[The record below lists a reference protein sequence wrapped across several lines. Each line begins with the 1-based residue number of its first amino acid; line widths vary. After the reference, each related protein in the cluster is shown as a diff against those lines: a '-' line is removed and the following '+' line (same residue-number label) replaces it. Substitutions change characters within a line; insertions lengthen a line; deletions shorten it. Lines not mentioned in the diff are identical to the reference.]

1 MLKKGYLH
9 TRQITKQQLYYQIK
23 QKAKKDKSVS
33 VTSML
38 KKLKLSKSG
47 YYDYLRRKQC
57 KQKIRKARIT
67 IRIKEIHKKSKEIY
81 CAFKISKTL
90 KSEGEKISEKYVGN
104 IMGENKIKAHYIK
117 PYTVT
122 TKDCDFSSKLE
133 NILDRDFNP

>member
-1 MLKKGYLH
+1 
-9 TRQITKQQLYYQIK
+9 
-23 QKAKKDKSVS
+23 
-33 VTSML
+33 ML

-47 YYDYLRRKQC
+47 YYDYLKRKPC

-81 CAFKISKTL
+81 GAFKITKIL
-90 KSEGEKISEKYVGN
+90 QSEGEKISEKYVGN
-104 IMGENKIKAHYIK
+104 IMRENKIKAHYIK

-133 NILDRDFNP
+133 DILDRDFNLEAPNQA